1 MQTDKSA
8 IILEAQWIEKEIPKM
23 QQELAALR
31 STEQELLTTPLET
44 VSRAYTDT
52 YRAQRQK
59 AYIFYHRRRSVT
71 PTRYGYRERML
82 DVGWFTILIRV
93 VILALIVWAGYTVYR
108 QAQLDQLQTGVIWGS
123 AILVVAIGFAFV
135 PALAD
140 FLWERR
146 ARKVAEAAA
155 SQARQSDAFL
165 QEKQERQARLQQCRA
180 RRTELEQRL
189 AVAGKRLDAL
199 RKELIGTN
207 HDGVDQGS

>member
-23 QQELAALR
+23 EQELAALR
-31 STEQELLTTPLET
+31 NMEQELLTTPLET
-44 VSRAYTDT
+44 VSRAYTDA
-52 YRAQRQK
+52 YRAQRHK

-82 DVGWFTILIRV
+82 DVGWFAILIRI
-93 VILALIVWAGYTVYR
+93 VILALIAWAVYTVYR
-108 QAQLDQLQTGVIWGS
+108 QAQLDQLHSGVIWGS

-140 FLWERR
+140 FVWERR
-146 ARKVAEAAA
+146 ARQVAEAAA
-155 SQARQSDAFL
+155 SQARQSDEFL
-165 QEKQERQARLQQCRA
+165 GEKQERQARLQQCRA
-180 RRTELEQRL
+180 RRAELDQRL
-189 AVAGKRLDAL
+189 VVARKRLDTL

-207 HDGVDQGS
+207 HDGADQGF